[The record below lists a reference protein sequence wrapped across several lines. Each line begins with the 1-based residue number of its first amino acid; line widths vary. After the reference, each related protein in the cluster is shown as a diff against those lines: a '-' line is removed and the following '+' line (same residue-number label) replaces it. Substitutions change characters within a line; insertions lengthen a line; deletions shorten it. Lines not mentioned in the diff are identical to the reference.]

1 MGGTDPAA
9 DGNQANNNIE
19 ARTTMR
25 LAQYTRNFSYGGTAA
40 IVTSMSLI
48 VGFDTAAM
56 AKATILTGL
65 LVVAIADNLTDS
77 LSIHLYQ
84 ESERLERRIAFHATL
99 SNFATRL
106 GLSFSFVVLVLLLP
120 PSAAVITSIVWGLS
134 LLSVLT
140 YLIARDHGRSPIRE
154 IAKHLLTTMAVIL
167 ISKAIAYFIVEW
179 VH

>member
-1 MGGTDPAA
+1 
-9 DGNQANNNIE
+9 
-19 ARTTMR
+19 MR
-25 LAQYTRNFSYGGTAA
+25 LAQNTRNFSYGGTAA

-84 ESERLERRIAFHATL
+84 ESERLESRIAFHATL

-140 YLIARDHGRSPIRE
+140 YLIARDYGRSPIPE
-154 IAKHLLTTMAVIL
+154 IAKHLLTTLAVIL
-167 ISKAIAYFIVEW
+167 ISKAIAYFIVAW